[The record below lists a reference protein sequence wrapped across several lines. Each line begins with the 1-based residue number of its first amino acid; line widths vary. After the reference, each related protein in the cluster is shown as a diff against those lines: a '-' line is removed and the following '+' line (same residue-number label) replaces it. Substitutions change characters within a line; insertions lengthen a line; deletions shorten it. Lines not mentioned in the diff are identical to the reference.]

1 MTADRRHDDN
11 ATRIAHEIEARLH
24 HGERTR
30 SVIHDELHKLQ
41 KLDSHQGVVHHD
53 KFGHDVHKVE
63 QKLHKDGYLPNLH
76 LRVDDHN
83 QVHLEHKKGQKGH
96 KDEKDHREHK
106 DSKEHKEQKEHRER
120 KNEHQVSGRGKHPDS
135 QSHSLEV
142 PPVHYPPTPQ
152 HRVGSGQERNTPEA
166 AHLRTQQRATAP
178 GGDQLQFADPYPP
191 RRAPQLNQSGIRPLG
206 DNVTPPQYSGQRSQP
221 GSENFAPTQ
230 YPDPTYRPDAVPYV
244 PPPIY
249 RDSGNWNQG
258 QASDQASYGPN
269 QEISPYRGQNQDLAP
284 YRVPTQDLAYS
295 GPTQESIPY
304 QDPRYRQPG
313 PYDQSQDQRYQQPRS
328 YDQSQDQR
336 YQQERSYDQSLGPL
350 DRPGT
355 ERFDSRIGRPD
366 RGSQTVTDGTF
377 KELRLDNRVGNHAG
391 ADALVYV
398 RSDFDP
404 SKPIHLAV
412 YNHGFGSTVTS
423 ALSKNQ
429 IREMMSHAE
438 PNTVLMLPEW
448 QTNPGSRSGNS
459 GTLGQQ
465 NKFAAMVQ
473 ETLQKTPALQGA
485 SLSNID
491 RVDIIA
497 HSAGYSPTEKEIY
510 RNPALSN
517 KVRSITLL
525 DSLYDRHGFDQ
536 WLQNNIADLSAGR
549 KQFYNFSNS
558 STASNS
564 RAQANF
570 VASLLRSRGL
580 PTNNYVADYSG
591 GDQVG
596 RHGAAMAQRSIV
608 FASTNVRH
616 LDIPGKYIGQTMTAL
631 NQERTTSQF
640 FA

>member
-1 MTADRRHDDN
+1 LTADRRHDDN

-24 HGERTR
+24 HGEQTR
-30 SVIHDELHKLQ
+30 AVIHDELHKLQ

-63 QKLHKDGYLPNLH
+63 QKLHKDSYLPNLH

-83 QVHLEHKKGQKGH
+83 QVHLEHKKGQ
-96 KDEKDHREHK
+96 HRA
-106 DSKEHKEQKEHRER
+106 
-120 KNEHQVSGRGKHPDS
+120 
-135 QSHSLEV
+135 
-142 PPVHYPPTPQ
+142 
-152 HRVGSGQERNTPEA
+152 GSGQERHTPQA
-166 AHLRTQQRATAP
+166 SHLRAQQRETAP

-191 RRAPQLNQSGIRPLG
+191 RRAPQLNQNGISPSG

-249 RDSGNWNQG
+249 RDSGNWNQR
-258 QASDQASYGPN
+258 QAPDQYQNRDTASYGPN
-269 QEISPYRGQNQDLAP
+269 QDYSPSRGQNQGLAP
-284 YRVPTQDLAYS
+284 YRGATQDVAYS

-328 YDQSQDQR
+328 YDQS
-336 YQQERSYDQSLGPL
+336 LGPL
-350 DRPGT
+350 ERPGT

-366 RGSQTVTDGTF
+366 RGSQSVTDGTF

-391 ADALVYV
+391 ADAMVYV

-536 WLQNNIADLSAGR
+536 WLQSNIADLSAGR

-631 NQERTTSQF
+631 NQERYTSQF